1 MHVWLVNHDFF
12 FFVQLKLVLWSWPL
26 SNLFYMYIFILILI
40 FTERF
45 ICIARYIHLFSCVI
59 VYLYIRLV
67 NISLYKSPFLID
79 SKYNTCIWLYRVIL
93 IENKGMIVMIIS
105 LYMYDVSVTL
115 LIIYP
120 LSTHYYHYL
129 YEP

>member
-45 ICIARYIHLFSCVI
+45 ICIARYIHLFPCVI